1 MRPAAYKIR
10 IEDVTLGQYVRSPDG
25 SEPSYLLTPWGEQ
38 VTRVR
43 VMGTIVDKFIR
54 DDQNYATLRM
64 DDGSETVSLRAW
76 QQGVKEL
83 DGYNVGDIIDV
94 IGRAR
99 EFNGEIY
106 LIPELIIRIEDPN
119 WELVRELE
127 IISARKDAIASGV
140 RPKFTK
146 LEPRQLNVQMPQKAG
161 ESEPSE
167 DTDEEPLPV
176 VPDEVKKR
184 VVIAIEK
191 LDTGSGVEPIN
202 MSNELNMGL
211 AQVNDVLRVLFVD
224 GDVFEP
230 THGKFRLA
238 R

>member
-1 MRPAAYKIR
+1 MK

-25 SEPSYLLTPWGEQ
+25 TEPSYLLTPWGEQ

-43 VMGTIVDKFIR
+43 VMGTVIDKFIR
-54 DDQNYATLRM
+54 DDQNYATLRI

-76 QQGVKEL
+76 KEGVKEL
-83 DGYNVGDIIDV
+83 DGYKVGDTVDV
-94 IGRAR
+94 IGRVR

-106 LIPELIIRIEDPN
+106 LVPELIIRVEDPN

-127 IISARKDAIASGV
+127 VIAARREALASGV
-140 RPKFTK
+140 RPKITK
-146 LEPRQLNVQMPQKAG
+146 LEPQLLNIQMPQTGG
-161 ESEPSE
+161 EVEPSE
-167 DTDEEPLPV
+167 EAGDEPLPV
-176 VPDEVKKR
+176 IPHEVKKR

-191 LDTGSGVEPIN
+191 LDAGSGVEPIN
-202 MSNELNMGL
+202 LSNELNMSL
-211 AQVNDVLRVLFVD
+211 TQLNDVLRVLFVD

-230 THGKFRLA
+230 THGKFRLT